1 MKYVVVC
8 YAIHDKAVASCDMFN
23 TEEDAMLFMLH
34 DAHGVYD
41 EETEQGNDAV
51 IEDNGDSMYVSS
63 CKRECEWTWNICI
76 VR

>member
-1 MKYVVVC
+1 MKYIVVC
-8 YAIHDKAVASCDMFN
+8 YSVHDMTVASCDMFN

-41 EETEQGNDAV
+41 EEIEQGNDAE
-51 IEDNGDSMYVSS
+51 IEDYGGTMYVSS
-63 CKRECEWTWNICI
+63 CEKEYEWTWNICV